1 MPSRA
6 FRSKP
11 NRDVIDAMKKVMKIL
26 SSRRTG
32 MVSTS
37 APTAAAT
44 IGATS
49 ENINGGRGVTDDRVQ
64 HASATPATEPN
75 TTKAVVPAIVL
86 SLCHER
92 RPAHL
97 SHLVSFV
104 PLVSFMYLPIRVA
117 NPSPNAST
125 PHA

>member
-1 MPSRA
+1 
-6 FRSKP
+6 
-11 NRDVIDAMKKVMKIL
+11 
-26 SSRRTG
+26 

-75 TTKAVVPAIVL
+75 TKKAVVPAMVFSPFHGSVVFAAFALAGPKLIGVP
-86 SLCHER
+86 SSEGRAFAFHA
-92 RPAHL
+92 RPI
-97 SHLVSFV
+97 S
-104 PLVSFMYLPIRVA
+104 VA

-125 PHA
+125 PHAAATMSSRSGNARIRMRTDNG